1 MSNLP
6 DVLAMGGHGVYVWSA
21 YGMTATVLILL
32 FLPPILGKRR
42 LVQAEARRRR
52 REGM

>member
-21 YGMTATVLILL
+21 YGITATVL
-32 FLPPILGKRR
+32 ILGKRR